1 MISVTIIIL
10 SLLVLLFAF
19 MYKEFCK
26 DIQQIRD
33 YIYRLE
39 KKINRDAIEKLQE
52 DVEKLQRDIEKL
64 QKELEELDVRRY
76 SGQTQ
81 LTEWVK
87 AISNKLKTLSYD

>member
-19 MYKEFCK
+19 LYRELCK
-26 DIQQIRD
+26 DIQRMRD

-39 KKINRDAIEKLQE
+39 KKINRDAIEKLQG
-52 DVEKLQRDIEKL
+52 DVEKL
-64 QKELEELDVRRY
+64 QKELEELDVRQY

-81 LTEWVK
+81 LTEWLK
-87 AISNKLKTLSYD
+87 AISNKLNPLSYD